1 MLSDLLD
8 VVIDPSKFTMDI
20 EQPLSHLYDAI
31 EDNTILKTSTSC
43 FVLSPVGFL
52 APRVAIVNERSVAF
66 EDSSSFASTTCQ
78 SGGLFASRALHVESE
93 RVRVQLQV
101 CGGVERGRL

>member
-1 MLSDLLD
+1 MLSDPLDLLN

-66 EDSSSFASTTCQ
+66 EDNSSFASTTC
-78 SGGLFASRALHVESE
+78 
-93 RVRVQLQV
+93 
-101 CGGVERGRL
+101 

>member
-8 VVIDPSKFTMDI
+8 LLNVEVDPSQFTIDV
-20 EQPLSHLYDAI
+20 EQPLSHLYDAT

-52 APRVAIVNERSVAF
+52 APRVAIVNGRSVAF
-66 EDSSSFASTTCQ
+66 EDSSSFASTTC
-78 SGGLFASRALHVESE
+78 
-93 RVRVQLQV
+93 
-101 CGGVERGRL
+101 

>member
-8 VVIDPSKFTMDI
+8 LLNVEVDPSQFTIDV

-66 EDSSSFASTTCQ
+66 EGNSSFASTTC
-78 SGGLFASRALHVESE
+78 
-93 RVRVQLQV
+93 
-101 CGGVERGRL
+101 